1 MAFDAYIKIEGIPGE
16 ALDDQHKDWIEI
28 TGYHF
33 GTHQSTSATA
43 SSSGG
48 ASSGRTTVSDFSFT
62 KALDKASCKLIEASC
77 AGQHLKE
84 VVLTL
89 HRAGG
94 EKLKYF
100 EITLEEVIISDYSH
114 SAADGVPT
122 ETISLN
128 YGRIK
133 TTYTQQKRG
142 DGSGGGNVTG
152 GWDRINNKQYS

>member
-16 ALDDQHKDWIEI
+16 ALDEKYKGCIEI
-28 TGYHF
+28 TGYGF
-33 GTHQSTSATA
+33 GMHQSTSATA

-48 ASSGRTTVSDFSFT
+48 ASSGRTSLSDFTFT
-62 KALDKASCKLIEASC
+62 KSLDKASCKIIEAVC
-77 AGQHLKE
+77 AGKHLSE

-94 EKLKYF
+94 DKFKYF
-100 EITLEEVIISDYSH
+100 EITLEEVIISNYSQN
-114 SAADGVPT
+114 ANDGVPG

-133 TTYTQQKRG
+133 TTYTQQSRA
-142 DGSGGGNVTG
+142 DGSGAGNVSG
-152 GWDRINNKQYS
+152 GWDRIDNKLFS